1 MFLSITTVSS
11 LYLLFISLL
20 MNSSLSRDTLVGDY
34 GINYKIKILTS
45 LVQGMWTSMTP
56 SSLIVMIII
65 AVLTGAN
72 LTLLFEKIN
81 VFRKFDKLEI
91 VVGGNSLLGIAGS
104 GCIACGL
111 PVMSLLGLSGSL
123 IYLPYRG
130 AELPYISLALLSISL
145 YLLIKNRNQYCKVKY

>member
-1 MFLSITTVSS
+1 
-11 LYLLFISLL
+11 